1 MPIAVA
7 QSLVPTTA
15 QAPLD
20 ARTVVAA
27 VADIANI
34 ENPYVGLEVFVTAT
48 GKKYRIK
55 TLTSTTVGTKTVY
68 VVAADYLMLN
78 SLEDESGLGL
88 DIQLAQCVQQKA
100 AVDARLADI
109 QAVRAVVYRRTLN
122 PQPAGAADGDGE

>member
-27 VADIANI
+27 LADIANI
-34 ENPYVGLEVFVTAT
+34 ENPYIGLEVFVTAT

-68 VVAADYLMLN
+68 VVGTYEAVPDAGDLETLSSAVGSFESAA
-78 SLEDESGLGL
+78 EAVIGEES
-88 DIQLAQCVQQKA
+88 V
-100 AVDARLADI
+100 
-109 QAVRAVVYRRTLN
+109 
-122 PQPAGAADGDGE
+122 GE